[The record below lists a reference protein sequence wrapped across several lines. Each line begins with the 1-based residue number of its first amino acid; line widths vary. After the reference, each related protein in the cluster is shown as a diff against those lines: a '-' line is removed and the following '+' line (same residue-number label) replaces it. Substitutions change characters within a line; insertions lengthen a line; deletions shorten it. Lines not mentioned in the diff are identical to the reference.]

1 MNGLSRIVNRSVW
14 WLAGA
19 VAWSAGLGAQEV
31 IAIQAGRVIT
41 AASADIQNGL
51 IIIENGKVREVG
63 AGLKI
68 PSDAKVFRFPHATAM
83 PGLIECNSTAGL
95 RLANENIPVVPYI
108 SVLDG
113 IDPNAVSFRNALRDG
128 VTAIHIIPGDNTRI
142 GGQGAILRPAGPTVD
157 DMLIKS
163 PSAMKISLQ
172 PAGGENRMS
181 HMANLR
187 RDFLQLFNYL
197 ESLVPSEPGA
207 AIAEKSSAAAD
218 LAPLLQP
225 APTWKTLDFAKIA
238 EDKIE
243 VQRKPLADVVRG
255 KLPAFI
261 YCPLASDVF
270 KAFEIMETN
279 GVRAT
284 LVLGPEAFRARAV
297 LAARKDL
304 GLVVLDAA
312 LETMEKDADSGEER
326 RFLAARLLFDAGVR
340 FAVQARES
348 ADFRYTSTLMF
359 SKEGSYHLWYQA
371 ARLVQQGIPR
381 DEAIRAITLN
391 PAKILGLDH
400 RMGSIEPGKDANL
413 AIFTGDPLDVR
424 SWVEAVFIEGREAY
438 RRGKDKELE
447 ELLRRP
453 ERGF

>member
-1 MNGLSRIVNRSVW
+1 MNRLSRSVNRWIW

-19 VAWSAGLGAQEV
+19 AAWSAGLGAQEI
-31 IAIQAGRVIT
+31 IAIQAGRIIT
-41 AASADIQNGL
+41 AASEEISNGA

-68 PSDAKVFRFPHATAM
+68 PYDAKVFRFPKATAM

-113 IDPNAVSFRNALRDG
+113 IDPNAVSFRNVLRDG
-128 VTAIHIIPGDNTRI
+128 VTAIHVIPGDNTRI
-142 GGQGAILRPAGPTVD
+142 GGQGAILRPAGATVD
-157 DMLIKS
+157 DMLVKS

-181 HMANLR
+181 HMASLR

-197 ESLVPSEPGA
+197 ESLSPPEPGA
-207 AIAEKSSAAAD
+207 AIAEKPSVAAD
-218 LAPLLQP
+218 LAALLQP
-225 APTWKTLDFAKIA
+225 APQWKALDFAKIA
-238 EDKIE
+238 EEKIE
-243 VQRKPLADVVRG
+243 VQRKPLVDVVRG

-261 YCPLASDVF
+261 YCPQASDVF
-270 KAFEIMETN
+270 KAFEIMEAH

-312 LETMEKDADSGEER
+312 LETMEKDADSGEDR

-340 FAVQARES
+340 FAVQARDA
-348 ADFRYTSTLMF
+348 ADFRYASTWMF
-359 SKEGSYHLWYQA
+359 SKEGAYHLWYQA

-381 DEAIRAITLN
+381 HEAIRAITLN
-391 PAKILGLDH
+391 PAIILGLDH
-400 RMGSIEPGKDANL
+400 RMGSLEPGKDANV
-413 AIFTGDPLDVR
+413 AIFTGDPLDAR